1 MQIQISGQHLSIGQ
15 KLQTYVKD
23 KTTETVTTYFSEAP
37 SAHIYF
43 SKNSHHITCDII
55 VNEGT
60 GRHNILKSNA
70 VCDDIYS
77 AYDQSLAKLQKQ
89 LRKYKS
95 KLNDY
100 SKKIKISQVEDA
112 IHYTIN
118 SSKEEDHESEFNVDN
133 PAIIAEMPSQIP
145 TLSVGE
151 AVMEMDLKNLPT
163 LMFKNIKTNKIN
175 VVYYRSDGNIS
186 WVDPKSA

>member
-23 KTTETVTTYFSEAP
+23 RTTETVTTYFSEAP
-37 SAHIYF
+37 SGHIYF
-43 SKNSHHITCDII
+43 SKNNHHITCDIV

-60 GRHNILKSNA
+60 GRHNILKSHA
-70 VCDDIYS
+70 VCDDMYS

-100 SKKIKISQVEDA
+100 SKKIKLSEVKEAMD
-112 IHYTIN
+112 YTIN
-118 SSKEEDHESEFNVDN
+118 TMQEDDHENEFNIDN
-133 PAIIAEMPSQIP
+133 PAIIAEMPSQVP

-151 AVMEMDLKNLPT
+151 AVMMMDLKNLPT
-163 LMFKNIKTNKIN
+163 LMFKNIKNNHIN
-175 VVYYRSDGNIS
+175 VVYYRRDGNIS
-186 WVDPKSA
+186 WVDPKS